1 VRWVR
6 PENLHLTLKFLGE
19 VEESRLPPL
28 TEALRAVRGD
38 QFVDDLVTMLDAKV
52 LDQSVQPTP
61 KNG

>member
-1 VRWVR
+1 VRIRVV
-6 PENLHLTLKFLGE
+6 PGE
-19 VEESRLPPL
+19 TRGGSVATREASERDAKRA
-28 TEALRAVRGD
+28 EALRAVRGD